1 MVTGTRIAGG
11 EGGRWLN
18 EGVRRIVNYGWL
30 ASIEVG
36 ELAGT
41 DKSLEAQRV
50 SEKLEWYL
58 SKNRVSLPFW
68 RMCLPTDQIQ
78 ISVPFFAWLQLD
90 PTLAPP
96 NHKPEIWELW
106 ASGPGWS
113 QQQEK
118 PKR

>member
-58 SKNRVSLPFW
+58 IYPKIVLVSLLANVSANRP
-68 RMCLPTDQIQ
+68 
-78 ISVPFFAWLQLD
+78 D
-90 PTLAPP
+90 PDIGSILRLAS
-96 NHKPEIWELW
+96 
-106 ASGPGWS
+106 A
-113 QQQEK
+113 
-118 PKR
+118 